1 MARFKFGLQRLLDH
15 RERLE
20 QEKQK
25 AVAELERQRVQLEG
39 RIREH
44 QRSIVDTRSELRQA
58 LLGERLGP
66 AGVVPTGVR
75 AHHDRERGSVSF
87 ADVRSQ
93 AAASLGLVMKTQ
105 QLAIGLAGL
114 HRRLDAARLELLKAA
129 TDRKAVE
136 LLREKR
142 RRRWLEEENRRET
155 ARLDDL
161 TAARAARRAVEDGQ
175 DGAP

>member
-15 RERLE
+15 RERIE

-25 AVAELERQRVQLEG
+25 AVAELERQRVLLEG

-44 QRSIVDTRSELRQA
+44 QRAIVETRSQLRHA
-58 LLGERLGP
+58 LLGERLGAP
-66 AGVVPTGVR
+66 EVVPAHLRGRELVSFQDVR
-75 AHHDRERGSVSF
+75 A
-87 ADVRSQ
+87 Q

-142 RRRWLEEENRRET
+142 RRRWMEEENRRET
-155 ARLDDL
+155 AQLDDL
-161 TAARAARRAVEDGQ
+161 SSARAARR
-175 DGAP
+175 GADAMEGPA